1 MDSAKNEPA
10 GASESSFE
18 LLQQAK
24 AGDRRALDRL
34 LGRYL
39 PSLTRWASGRLPRG
53 ARDGLETQDIVQ
65 EAIVRAVAHL
75 DDFEARREGALQAYL
90 RTALYNRIRDE
101 ARRVAR
107 HPERVAVERLDIAD
121 RAPSPLEEVIG
132 HDTLELYETA
142 LARLRPED
150 REAVIARV
158 EMEMPYE
165 QLATALGK
173 NSADSA
179 RMTVS
184 RALVR
189 LAEEMQRAAR

>member
-1 MDSAKNEPA
+1 MGSMMDEPPY
-10 GASESSFE
+10 GEESSFE
-18 LLQQAK
+18 LLQRAK
-24 AGDRRALDRL
+24 AGDRQAMGRL
-34 LGRYL
+34 LGRQL
-39 PSLTRWASGRLPRG
+39 PALRRWASGRLPRG
-53 ARDGLETQDIVQ
+53 ARDLSDT
-65 EAIVRAVAHL
+65 
-75 DDFEARREGALQAYL
+75 DDFVQQVMLRALDNLDHFEVRHEGALQAYL
-90 RTALYNRIRDE
+90 RTAMYNKIRDA

-107 HPERVAVERLDIAD
+107 EPARVTAEGQYLAD
-121 RAPSPLEEVIG
+121 PGASPLEELIG
-132 HDTLELYETA
+132 RDTLELYETA
-142 LARLRPED
+142 LAQLRPED

>member
-1 MDSAKNEPA
+1 MDSAKKDPPDP
-10 GASESSFE
+10 SESSFE

-39 PSLTRWASGRLPRG
+39 PQLTRWASGRLPRR

-65 EAIVRAVAHL
+65 EAIMRAVAHL

-101 ARRVAR
+101 ARRVAN
-107 HPERVAVERLDIAD
+107 HPDRIDAAEMDLRD

-132 HDTLELYETA
+132 RETLELYETG

-150 REAVIARV
+150 REAIIARV

-165 QLATALGK
+165 QVAIALGK

>member
-1 MDSAKNEPA
+1 MDSGRKDP
-10 GASESSFE
+10 SESSFD

-34 LGRYL
+34 LARYL
-39 PSLTRWASGRLPRG
+39 PLLTRWASGRLPRR

-65 EAIVRAVAHL
+65 EAIMRAIAHL

-101 ARRVAR
+101 ARRVSSR
-107 HPERVAVERLDIAD
+107 PDRVDADEVDIAA

-132 HDTLELYETA
+132 RETLELYETG

-150 REAVIARV
+150 REAIIARV
-158 EMEMPYE
+158 EMELPFE
-165 QLATALGK
+165 ELATVLGK

-184 RALVR
+184 RALIR
-189 LAEEMQRAAR
+189 LAEEMQSAAR